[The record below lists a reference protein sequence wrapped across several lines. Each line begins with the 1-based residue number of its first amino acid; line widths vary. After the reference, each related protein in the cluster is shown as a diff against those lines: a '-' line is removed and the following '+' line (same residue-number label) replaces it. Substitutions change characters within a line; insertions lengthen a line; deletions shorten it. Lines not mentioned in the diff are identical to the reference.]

1 MMGRYEDCKKEL
13 LNSPKKWLITGVAG
27 FIGSN
32 LLETLLSLNQEVVG
46 LDNLSTGHQHNL
58 DEVQALLPSTQWSKF
73 KFLEGDIT
81 NIDHCILCCD
91 GVDYVL
97 HQAALGSVPRSI
109 VSPISTNQTNIDGF
123 LNMLVAARDA
133 KVSRFIY
140 AASSST
146 YGNHTGLPKQ
156 EDHIGKPLSPYAV
169 TKLVNELYAEVFASI
184 YGLKSIGLRY
194 FNVFGRRQDPMGAY
208 AAVIPRWINS
218 MLADEIIYIN
228 GDGETS
234 RDFTYIDN
242 IIQLNLLAAT
252 NQKDAADNQ
261 IFNAAAAGQTSLNQL
276 HGYLAHLIESKASSI
291 KIQKPIYR
299 EFRAGDV
306 KHSLADISKAV
317 NLLGYEPTHQIQ
329 DGLNESVD
337 WYLFGCN
344 QVKTSAMKAP

>member
-1 MMGRYEDCKKEL
+1 VKPQKT
-13 LNSPKKWLITGVAG
+13 I
-27 FIGSN
+27 
-32 LLETLLSLNQEVVG
+32 
-46 LDNLSTGHQHNL
+46 
-58 DEVQALLPSTQWSKF
+58 
-73 KFLEGDIT
+73 
-81 NIDHCILCCD
+81 
-91 GVDYVL
+91 
-97 HQAALGSVPRSI
+97 
-109 VSPISTNQTNIDGF
+109 QTNSDGF
-123 LNMLVAARDA
+123 LNMLIAARDA

-146 YGNHTGLPKQ
+146 YGNHPGLPKQ
-156 EDHIGKPLSPYAV
+156 EDQIGKPLSPYAV

-261 IFNAAAAGQTSLNQL
+261 IFNAAAAGRTSLNQL
-276 HGYLAHLIESKASSI
+276 HGYLAHLIESKASGI

-299 EFRAGDV
+299 EFRVGDV

-317 NLLGYEPTHQIQ
+317 NLLDYEPTHQIQ

-337 WYLFGCN
+337 WYLFGFN
-344 QVKTSAMKAP
+344 QVKTSTMKAP